1 MKFKMFSPFLNKP
14 KIYNQKLQHYI
25 GETHKQYLIKLNE
38 SCENNKKNMVLNSA
52 IINFHNLDNITN
64 NNKLKNNQIITSI
77 TCIFL
82 ASTVMI
88 YLYNLRK

>member
-14 KIYNQKLQHYI
+14 KIYNQKLQHCI
-25 GETHKQYLIKLNE
+25 SETHKQYLIKLSEN
-38 SCENNKKNMVLNSA
+38 CENNKKNTVLNSA

-64 NNKLKNNQIITSI
+64 NNKLNNNQIITSI
-77 TCIFL
+77 SFILL
-82 ASTVMI
+82 ASTFMI